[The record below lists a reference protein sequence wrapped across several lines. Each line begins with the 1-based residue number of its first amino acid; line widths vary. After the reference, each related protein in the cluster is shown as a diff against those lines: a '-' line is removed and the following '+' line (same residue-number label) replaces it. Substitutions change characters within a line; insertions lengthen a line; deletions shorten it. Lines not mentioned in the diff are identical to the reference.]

1 MSMWLTLEYLWLSE
15 TASERGI
22 PRFGVTFFL
31 NGNSGFD
38 FVFTPW
44 QMKGV
49 EQKGFKK
56 RLYIKV
62 MNLVNLTRTQLEY

>member
-1 MSMWLTLEYLWLSE
+1 MSMWLALEYLWLSE

-22 PRFGVTFFL
+22 PRFGVTVFL
-31 NGNSGFD
+31 KGNSGFD
-38 FVFTPW
+38 FVFTSW

-49 EQKGFKK
+49 EQKGYKK
-56 RLYIKV
+56 RLYIIA